1 VRMTGRRCGILMG
14 RLRCARC
21 GRGMRLYTSTI
32 IYEQKTWRTP
42 AMAHGVRLPNY
53 AEVDFIVARDRA
65 LVEEQNDSCNA
76 VWAPAT
82 TLP

>member
-1 VRMTGRRCGILMG
+1 
-14 RLRCARC
+14 
-21 GRGMRLYTSTI
+21 
-32 IYEQKTWRTP
+32 
-42 AMAHGVRLPNY
+42 MAHGVRLPNY

>member
-1 VRMTGRRCGILMG
+1 
-14 RLRCARC
+14 
-21 GRGMRLYTSTI
+21 
-32 IYEQKTWRTP
+32 
-42 AMAHGVRLPNY
+42 MAHGVRLPNY
-53 AEVDFIVARDRA
+53 AEESSGVVMDFIVARDRA